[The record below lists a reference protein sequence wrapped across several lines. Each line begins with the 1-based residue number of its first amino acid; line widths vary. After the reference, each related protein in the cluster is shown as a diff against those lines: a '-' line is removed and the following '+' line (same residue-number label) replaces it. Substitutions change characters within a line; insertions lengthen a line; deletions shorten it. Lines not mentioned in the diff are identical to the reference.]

1 VGNDTPADRCMMKDR
16 EAAAR
21 VLHKSG
27 WLVGD
32 IADVLR
38 WTYDYTEHIL
48 NRKPYESET
57 PITDGM
63 GLELSLRAAK
73 AVERIGV
80 TTAAELRINLP
91 RLQKMRG
98 VGPKTAEEIEREL
111 MRLPAILLI

>member
-1 VGNDTPADRCMMKDR
+1 MMKDR
-16 EAAAR
+16 VAAAR

-27 WLVGD
+27 WLTSD
-32 IADVLR
+32 IAHVLR
-38 WTYDYTEHIL
+38 WKYEHTKQVL

-57 PITDGM
+57 PISDGM

-73 AVERIGV
+73 AVERLGV
-80 TTAAELRINLP
+80 TTAAELLTNLP

-98 VGPKTAEEIEREL
+98 VGSKTTAEIEREL